1 MERHIQNIC
10 ISYVFMKLFTN
21 LKSRE
26 SNRMNMPD
34 VFYSLDIFC
43 LVLVICWVVCGV
55 EYGVVYIVVYR
66 VEYGVVY
73 RVVCGVMYAI
83 CGLLQNVQ
91 SHYDFSQVMRL
102 PRLALNLLYVEAVS
116 TPCSG

>member
-10 ISYVFMKLFTN
+10 SFYVFMKLFTN

-43 LVLVICWVVCGV
+43 LVCDMLGGV
-55 EYGVVYIVVYR
+55 WIGGWSGV
-66 VEYGVVY
+66 
-73 RVVCGVMYAI
+73 
-83 CGLLQNVQ
+83 
-91 SHYDFSQVMRL
+91 
-102 PRLALNLLYVEAVS
+102 
-116 TPCSG
+116 CSGV